1 MTIIDKDI
9 KDLNITDDV
18 LIEFLKFREE
28 DYTLYSNEHVLID
41 RDDNVV
47 GNLYPLVIALDL
59 NKPYVTCEVVEE
71 TTITYYDKNIIPTIP
86 YKWNNSKA
94 KYINIC
100 LELEQVEKHF
110 EFAAW
115 KLYCVLNGINKNNYD
130 KYKWVLERIKRTP
143 NDMPNVDMP
152 IGRAYEIAQ
161 LPKNLIE
168 RNYNV
173 NGKSKP
179 IYKMNIKQIKNVS
192 ILLIYNKLICTTKVG
207 FLYNFVCAHQFL

>member
-130 KYKWVLERIKRTP
+130 KYKWVLERIKKTP
-143 NDMPNVDMP
+143 GDMPNVDMP
-152 IGRAYEIAQ
+152 ISRAFEIAQ

-179 IYKMNIKQIKNVS
+179 IYKMNIKQIKNLKEYV
-192 ILLIYNKLICTTKVG
+192 
-207 FLYNFVCAHQFL
+207 

>member
-9 KDLNITDDV
+9 KDLNLTDDV

-86 YKWNNSKA
+86 YKWDNSKA

-115 KLYCVLNGINKNNYD
+115 KLYCVLNGINLKNYD
-130 KYKWVLERIKRTP
+130 KYKWVLERIKKTP
-143 NDMPNVDMP
+143 DDMSNVDMP
-152 IGRAYEIAQ
+152 ISRAYEIAQ

-168 RNYNV
+168 RTYNV

-179 IYKMNIKQIKNVS
+179 IYKMNIKQIKNLKEYV
-192 ILLIYNKLICTTKVG
+192 
-207 FLYNFVCAHQFL
+207 

>member
-9 KDLNITDDV
+9 KDLNLTDDV
-18 LIEFLKFREE
+18 LIEFLKLNEE
-28 DYTLYSNEHVLID
+28 DYTLNSNEYVLID
-41 RDDNVV
+41 YHDNVV
-47 GNLYPLVIALDL
+47 GNLLPLVVALDL
-59 NKPYVTCEVVEE
+59 NKPYVTCKVVEE

-86 YKWNNSKA
+86 YKWDNSKA

-130 KYKWVLERIKRTP
+130 KYKWVLERIKKTP
-143 NDMPNVDMP
+143 DDMPNVDMP
-152 IGRAYEIAQ
+152 ISRAYEIAQ

-168 RNYNV
+168 RTYNV

-179 IYKMNIKQIKNVS
+179 IYKMNIKQIKNLKEYV
-192 ILLIYNKLICTTKVG
+192 
-207 FLYNFVCAHQFL
+207 

>member
-59 NKPYVTCEVVEE
+59 NKPYVACEVVEE

-179 IYKMNIKQIKNVS
+179 IYKMNIKQIKNLKEYV
-192 ILLIYNKLICTTKVG
+192 
-207 FLYNFVCAHQFL
+207 

>member
-1 MTIIDKDI
+1 MTLVDKDI
-9 KDLNITDDV
+9 KDLNLTDDV
-18 LIEFLKFREE
+18 LIEFLKFREK
-28 DYTLYSNEHVLID
+28 DYTLYSNKHVFID

-86 YKWNNSKA
+86 YKWDNSKA

-100 LELEQVEKHF
+100 LELEQVEEHF

-130 KYKWVLERIKRTP
+130 KYKWVLERIKKTP
-143 NDMPNVDMP
+143 DDMPNVDMP
-152 IGRAYEIAQ
+152 IGLAYEIAQ

-168 RNYNV
+168 RTYNV

-179 IYKMNIKQIKNVS
+179 IYKMNIKQIKNLKEYV
-192 ILLIYNKLICTTKVG
+192 
-207 FLYNFVCAHQFL
+207 

>member
-28 DYTLYSNEHVLID
+28 DYTLYSNEHELID

-179 IYKMNIKQIKNVS
+179 IYKMNIKQIKNLKEYV
-192 ILLIYNKLICTTKVG
+192 
-207 FLYNFVCAHQFL
+207 

>member
-9 KDLNITDDV
+9 KDLNLTDDV

-59 NKPYVTCEVVEE
+59 NMPYVTCEVVEE

-86 YKWNNSKA
+86 YKWDNSKA

-115 KLYCVLNGINKNNYD
+115 KLYCVLNGINKNNYG
-130 KYKWVLERIKRTP
+130 KYLLVLERIKKTP
-143 NDMPNVDMP
+143 DDMPNVDMP

-168 RNYNV
+168 RTYNV

-179 IYKMNIKQIKNVS
+179 IYKMNIKQIKNLKDYV
-192 ILLIYNKLICTTKVG
+192 
-207 FLYNFVCAHQFL
+207 

>member
-9 KDLNITDDV
+9 KDLNLTDDV
-18 LIEFLKFREE
+18 LIEFLKLNEE
-28 DYTLYSNEHVLID
+28 DYTLNSNEYVLID
-41 RDDNVV
+41 HHDNVV
-47 GNLYPLVIALDL
+47 GNLLPLVVALDL
-59 NKPYVTCEVVEE
+59 NKSDVTCEYVEVA
-71 TTITYYDKNIIPTIP
+71 TITYYDKNIIPTIP
-86 YKWNNSKA
+86 YKWDNSKA

-100 LELEQVEKHF
+100 LELEQVEKYF

-115 KLYCVLNGINKNNYD
+115 KLYCVLNGINLKNYD
-130 KYKWVLERIKRTP
+130 KYKWVLERIKKTP

-179 IYKMNIKQIKNVS
+179 IYKMNIKQIKNLKEYV
-192 ILLIYNKLICTTKVG
+192 
-207 FLYNFVCAHQFL
+207 

>member
-9 KDLNITDDV
+9 KDLNLTDDG

-86 YKWNNSKA
+86 YKWDNSKA

-115 KLYCVLNGINKNNYD
+115 KLYCVLNGINLKNYD
-130 KYKWVLERIKRTP
+130 KYKWVLERIKKTP
-143 NDMPNVDMP
+143 DDMPNIDMP
-152 IGRAYEIAQ
+152 ISRAYEIAQ

-168 RNYNV
+168 RTYNV

-179 IYKMNIKQIKNVS
+179 IYKMNIKQIKNLKDYV
-192 ILLIYNKLICTTKVG
+192 
-207 FLYNFVCAHQFL
+207 

>member
-1 MTIIDKDI
+1 MTLVDKDI
-9 KDLNITDDV
+9 KDLTLTDNV

-86 YKWNNSKA
+86 YKWDNSKA

-100 LELEQVEKHF
+100 LELEQVEEHF

-115 KLYCVLNGINKNNYD
+115 KLYCVLNGINLKNYD
-130 KYKWVLERIKRTP
+130 KYKWVLERIKKTP
-143 NDMPNVDMP
+143 DDMPNVDMP
-152 IGRAYEIAQ
+152 ISRAYEIAQ
-161 LPKNLIE
+161 LPKTLIE
-168 RNYNV
+168 RTYNV

-179 IYKMNIKQIKNVS
+179 IYKMNIKQIKNLKEYV
-192 ILLIYNKLICTTKVG
+192 
-207 FLYNFVCAHQFL
+207 

>member
-9 KDLNITDDV
+9 KDLNLTDDG

-59 NKPYVTCEVVEE
+59 NMPYVTCEVVEE

-86 YKWNNSKA
+86 YKWDNSKA

-115 KLYCVLNGINKNNYD
+115 KLYCVLNGINLKNYD
-130 KYKWVLERIKRTP
+130 KYKWVLERIKKTP
-143 NDMPNVDMP
+143 DDMPNIDMP
-152 IGRAYEIAQ
+152 ISRAYEIAQ

-168 RNYNV
+168 RTYNV

-179 IYKMNIKQIKNVS
+179 IYKMNIKQIKNLKDYV
-192 ILLIYNKLICTTKVG
+192 
-207 FLYNFVCAHQFL
+207 

>member
-1 MTIIDKDI
+1 MTLVDKDI
-9 KDLNITDDV
+9 KDLNLTDDV
-18 LIEFLKFREE
+18 LIEFLKFREK
-28 DYTLYSNEHVLID
+28 DYTLYSNEHVFID

-86 YKWNNSKA
+86 YKWDNSKA

-100 LELEQVEKHF
+100 LELEQVEEHF

-130 KYKWVLERIKRTP
+130 KYKWVLERIKKTP
-143 NDMPNVDMP
+143 DDIPNVDMP
-152 IGRAYEIAQ
+152 IGLAYEIAQ

-168 RNYNV
+168 RTYNV

-179 IYKMNIKQIKNVS
+179 IYKMNITQIKNLKEYV
-192 ILLIYNKLICTTKVG
+192 
-207 FLYNFVCAHQFL
+207 

>member
-1 MTIIDKDI
+1 MTIIGKDI
-9 KDLNITDDV
+9 KDLNLTDDV
-18 LIEFLKFREE
+18 LIEFLKLNEE
-28 DYTLYSNEHVLID
+28 DYTLNSNEYVLID
-41 RDDNVV
+41 YHDNVV
-47 GNLYPLVIALDL
+47 GNLLPLVVALDL
-59 NKPYVTCEVVEE
+59 NKPYVTCKVVEE

-86 YKWNNSKA
+86 YKWDNSKA

-143 NDMPNVDMP
+143 DDMPNVDMP
-152 IGRAYEIAQ
+152 IGRAFEIAQ

-168 RNYNV
+168 YTYNV

-179 IYKMNIKQIKNVS
+179 IYKMNIKQIKNLKEYV
-192 ILLIYNKLICTTKVG
+192 
-207 FLYNFVCAHQFL
+207 

>member
-1 MTIIDKDI
+1 MTIIGKDI
-9 KDLNITDDV
+9 KDLNLTDDV
-18 LIEFLKFREE
+18 LIEFLKLNEE
-28 DYTLYSNEHVLID
+28 DYTLNSNEYVLID
-41 RDDNVV
+41 YHDNMV
-47 GNLYPLVIALDL
+47 GNLLPLVVALDL
-59 NKPYVTCEVVEE
+59 NKPYVTCKVVEE

-86 YKWNNSKA
+86 YKWDNSKA

-143 NDMPNVDMP
+143 DDMPNVDMP
-152 IGRAYEIAQ
+152 IGRAFEIAQ

-168 RNYNV
+168 YTYNV

-179 IYKMNIKQIKNVS
+179 IYKMNIKQIKNLKEYV
-192 ILLIYNKLICTTKVG
+192 
-207 FLYNFVCAHQFL
+207 

>member
-179 IYKMNIKQIKNVS
+179 IYKMNIKQIKNLKEYV
-192 ILLIYNKLICTTKVG
+192 
-207 FLYNFVCAHQFL
+207 

>member
-9 KDLNITDDV
+9 KDLNLTDDV

-28 DYTLYSNEHVLID
+28 DYTLYSNERVLID

-59 NKPYVTCEVVEE
+59 NMPYVTCEVVEE

-86 YKWNNSKA
+86 YKWDNSKA

-130 KYKWVLERIKRTP
+130 KYKWVLERIKKTP
-143 NDMPNVDMP
+143 DDMPNVDIP

-168 RNYNV
+168 RTYNV

-179 IYKMNIKQIKNVS
+179 IYKMNIKQIRNLKEYV
-192 ILLIYNKLICTTKVG
+192 
-207 FLYNFVCAHQFL
+207 

>member
-1 MTIIDKDI
+1 MTIIGKDI
-9 KDLNITDDV
+9 KDLNLTDDV
-18 LIEFLKFREE
+18 LIEFLKLNEE
-28 DYTLYSNEHVLID
+28 DYTLNSNEYVLID
-41 RDDNVV
+41 YHDNVV
-47 GNLYPLVIALDL
+47 GNLLPLVVALDL
-59 NKPYVTCEVVEE
+59 NKPYVTCKVVEE

-86 YKWNNSKA
+86 YKWDNSKA

-130 KYKWVLERIKRTP
+130 KYKWVLERIKKTP
-143 NDMPNVDMP
+143 DDMPNVDMQ
-152 IGRAYEIAQ
+152 ISRAYEIAQ

-168 RNYNV
+168 RTYNV

-179 IYKMNIKQIKNVS
+179 IYKMNIKQIKNLKEYV
-192 ILLIYNKLICTTKVG
+192 
-207 FLYNFVCAHQFL
+207 

>member
-9 KDLNITDDV
+9 KDLNLTDDV

-47 GNLYPLVIALDL
+47 ENLYPLVIALDL
-59 NKPYVTCEVVEE
+59 NMPYVTCEVVEE

-86 YKWNNSKA
+86 YKWDNRKA

-100 LELEQVEKHF
+100 LELEQVEKYF

-115 KLYCVLNGINKNNYD
+115 KLYCVLNGINLKNYD

-143 NDMPNVDMP
+143 DDMPNVDMP
-152 IGRAYEIAQ
+152 ISRAYEIAK

-168 RNYNV
+168 RTYNV

-179 IYKMNIKQIKNVS
+179 IYKMNIKQIKNLKDYV
-192 ILLIYNKLICTTKVG
+192 
-207 FLYNFVCAHQFL
+207 

>member
-59 NKPYVTCEVVEE
+59 NKPYVACEVVEE

-110 EFAAW
+110 EFAVW

-179 IYKMNIKQIKNVS
+179 IYKMNIKQIKNLKEYV
-192 ILLIYNKLICTTKVG
+192 
-207 FLYNFVCAHQFL
+207 

>member
-1 MTIIDKDI
+1 MTIIYKDI
-9 KDLNITDDV
+9 KDLNLTDDV

-86 YKWNNSKA
+86 YKWDNNKA

-100 LELEQVEKHF
+100 LELEQVEEYF

-130 KYKWVLERIKRTP
+130 KYKWVQERIKKTP
-143 NDMPNVDMP
+143 DDMPNVDMP

-161 LPKNLIE
+161 LPKNRIE
-168 RNYNV
+168 RTYNV

-179 IYKMNIKQIKNVS
+179 IYKMNIKQIKNLKEYV
-192 ILLIYNKLICTTKVG
+192 
-207 FLYNFVCAHQFL
+207 

>member
-1 MTIIDKDI
+1 MTIINKDI
-9 KDLNITDDV
+9 KDLNLTDDV

-28 DYTLYSNEHVLID
+28 DYTLYSNERVFID
-41 RDDNVV
+41 CDDNVV

-86 YKWNNSKA
+86 YKWDNSKA

-100 LELEQVEKHF
+100 LELEQVEEHF

-115 KLYCVLNGINKNNYD
+115 KLYCVLNGINLKNYD

-143 NDMPNVDMP
+143 DDMPNADMP
-152 IGRAYEIAQ
+152 ISRAYEIAQ

-168 RNYNV
+168 RTYNV

-179 IYKMNIKQIKNVS
+179 IYKMNIKQIKNLKEYV
-192 ILLIYNKLICTTKVG
+192 
-207 FLYNFVCAHQFL
+207 

>member
-1 MTIIDKDI
+1 MTIIGKDI
-9 KDLNITDDV
+9 KDLNLTDDV
-18 LIEFLKFREE
+18 LIEFLKLNEE
-28 DYTLYSNEHVLID
+28 DYTLNSNEYVLID
-41 RDDNVV
+41 YHDNVV
-47 GNLYPLVIALDL
+47 GNLLPLVVALDL
-59 NKPYVTCEVVEE
+59 NKPYVTCKVVEE

-86 YKWNNSKA
+86 YKWDNSKA

-143 NDMPNVDMP
+143 DDMPNVDMP
-152 IGRAYEIAQ
+152 IGRAFEIAQ

-179 IYKMNIKQIKNVS
+179 IYKMNIKQIKN
-192 ILLIYNKLICTTKVG
+192 LKEYL
-207 FLYNFVCAHQFL
+207 

>member
-9 KDLNITDDV
+9 KDLNLTDDV
-18 LIEFLKFREE
+18 LIEFLKLNEE
-28 DYTLYSNEHVLID
+28 DYTLNSNEYVLID
-41 RDDNVV
+41 HHDNVV
-47 GNLYPLVIALDL
+47 GNLLPLVVALDV
-59 NKPYVTCEVVEE
+59 NKSSVTCEYVEVA
-71 TTITYYDKNIIPTIP
+71 TITYYEKNIIPTIP
-86 YKWNNSKA
+86 YKWDNSKA

-143 NDMPNVDMP
+143 DDMPNVDMP
-152 IGRAYEIAQ
+152 IGRAFEIAR

-168 RNYNV
+168 RTYNV

-179 IYKMNIKQIKNVS
+179 IYKMNIKQIKNLKEYV
-192 ILLIYNKLICTTKVG
+192 
-207 FLYNFVCAHQFL
+207 